1 MTVLI
6 LGLLLFLGLHSVRI
20 VADGWRSA
28 QLARL
33 GEKRWKGL
41 YSLVA
46 FTGLGLII

>member
-28 QLARL
+28 LMGLEPMTTGITILAR
-33 GEKRWKGL
+33 
-41 YSLVA
+41 
-46 FTGLGLII
+46 